1 MFTAWELIY
10 SQPQHRQSLPLP
22 QLHMP
27 RESILGDMQA
37 PDGLVRDRRTDFNVF
52 TDLNLI
58 ARRRILL
65 PMTVALA
72 HRLIFTNPTGPCDGP
87 LISFPLVGQGGYLY
101 ENTYRYW
108 GPCHTPARLPGFE
121 PGHPGVKVLCLN
133 RLAIAHH
140 FSAVLH
146 GLSDSESFAQYFLF
160 RALFHALAC
169 TTHR

>member
-87 LISFPLVGQGGYLY
+87 LISFPLVGQG
-101 ENTYRYW
+101 
-108 GPCHTPARLPGFE
+108 
-121 PGHPGVKVLCLN
+121 
-133 RLAIAHH
+133 
-140 FSAVLH
+140 
-146 GLSDSESFAQYFLF
+146 
-160 RALFHALAC
+160 
-169 TTHR
+169 